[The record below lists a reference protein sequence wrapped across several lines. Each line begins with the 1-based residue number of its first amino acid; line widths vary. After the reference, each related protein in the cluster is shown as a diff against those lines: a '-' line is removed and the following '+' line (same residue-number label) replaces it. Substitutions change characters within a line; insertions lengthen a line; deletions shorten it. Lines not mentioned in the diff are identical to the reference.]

1 MGTAYTPGLKVSAGT
16 IIRKERRLPL
26 KGKVTVSVGDR
37 VEADDVVART
47 DIPGIIQT
55 VKVAEVLGIE
65 PQEAV
70 AILQVKEGDPVTSG
84 QVFAETR
91 SFFGLFKNECKT
103 LYTGTVELISHAT
116 GHVGVRLPSK
126 PIEVTA
132 YINGTVAEVMED
144 EGVVVETYGALV
156 QGIFG
161 IGGERMGRLATGVG
175 SPDAMLDEDCVR
187 EEHAGAVVVG
197 GAGVTIGALRKA
209 AGLGVLG
216 IVVGAV
222 VDTDLVEY
230 LGHDIGVAI
239 TGHEDVTTTLI
250 LTEGFGSIAMAAR
263 TFDLLKSLEGRE
275 VSINGATQIRAGVIR
290 PEIIA
295 PLEAKPDMAEEAGGG
310 QMLNIGTNIRVI
322 REPYF
327 GRLGKVTKLPPEL
340 VEVESGAVV
349 RILEAKLND
358 GEEVVVP
365 RANVEIIETV

>member
-16 IIRKERRLPL
+16 IIRKTRRLPL
-26 KGKVTVSVGDR
+26 KGKVLVNAGDK
-37 VEADDVVART
+37 VNANDVVART

-55 VKVAEVLGIE
+55 VKVAEILGLE
-65 PQEAV
+65 PPEAI
-70 AILQVKEGDPVTSG
+70 AALQVKEGDAVTSG
-84 QVFAETR
+84 QVLAQTK
-91 SFFGLFKNECKT
+91 SFFGLFKSECKT
-103 LYTGTVELISHAT
+103 PFTGTVELISHAT

-161 IGGERMGRLATGVG
+161 VGGERMGPLAIGVD
-175 SPDAMLDEDCVR
+175 SPNAILDESCITDQ
-187 EEHAGAVVVG
+187 HAGAVVVG
-197 GAGVTIGALRKA
+197 GAGVTLGALRKA
-209 AGLGVLG
+209 ASVGVLG

-239 TGHEDVTTTLI
+239 TGHEDITSTLI
-250 LTEGFGSIAMAAR
+250 LTEGFGSIAMASR

-295 PLEAKPDMAEEAGGG
+295 PLEMKREAAEESTGG
-310 QMLNIGTNIRVI
+310 QTLDIGTNIRVI

-327 GRLGKVTKLPPEL
+327 GRLGVVTKLPSEL
-340 VEVESGAVV
+340 VQVESGAVV

-358 GEEVVVP
+358 GEDVCVP
-365 RANVEIIETV
+365 RANVEIIETA